1 MFAYNEDALLILLTF
16 MLKSVLVSLLPLRLF
31 CLRLKKKKNTFRS
44 KKKKKG
50 NESYKKKKK
59 VDGLGLVF
67 PCSNSHCAENGNKP
81 VMMVNVVNVRPGLS
95 DFDTWVE
102 AQ

>member
-31 CLRLKKKKNTFRS
+31 CLRLKKKILSARR
-44 KKKKKG
+44 KKKKG